1 MFDIELF
8 LQIYSNIQLIKQYII
23 SLLMLMFVNE
33 KLYMQINVCYDYLQ
47 LVFDQIQYINFK
59 SMIN

>member
-8 LQIYSNIQLIKQYII
+8 LQIYSNIQLIKWYII

-47 LVFDQIQYINFK
+47 LVFDQIQYFNFK